1 MDNMLIMAAYLFI
14 LAIIFDISLN
24 LRRLLKSLDR
34 LWRKLEEINDSL
46 LKKTL

>member
-1 MDNMLIMAAYLFI
+1 MDNMFTMVIYLFI

-34 LWRKLEEINDSL
+34 LWRKLAEISESL
-46 LKKTL
+46 EKKPL